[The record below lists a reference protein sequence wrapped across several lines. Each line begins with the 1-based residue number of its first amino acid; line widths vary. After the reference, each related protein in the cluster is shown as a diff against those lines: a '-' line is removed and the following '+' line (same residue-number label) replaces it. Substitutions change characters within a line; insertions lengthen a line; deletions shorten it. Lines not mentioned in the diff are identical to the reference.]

1 MKYDMLGYHTCLH
14 WFEELNLRQLAGFYI
29 ELWELW
35 FYRLQLNPVVKN
47 QVVPNWS
54 RPDSLLFKWSPIEVE
69 LTDRGIGGKFVTRK
83 K

>member
-1 MKYDMLGYHTCLH
+1 MLGYHTCLH